1 MKPEQEAVK
10 EGQAEHKKERTIIVM
25 KDLVEGKMVR

>member
-10 EGQAEHKKERTIIVM
+10 EGQAEHKKRTIIAM